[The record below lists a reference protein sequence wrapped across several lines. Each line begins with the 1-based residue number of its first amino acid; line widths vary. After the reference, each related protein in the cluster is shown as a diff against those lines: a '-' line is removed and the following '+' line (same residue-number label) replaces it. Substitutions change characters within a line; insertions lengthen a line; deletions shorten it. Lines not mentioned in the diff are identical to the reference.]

1 MTLAGPEKAILPR
14 KRQQLNAR
22 PVILIIH
29 KDSFTSLQQ
38 KQAQKGADRTA
49 LDVMRRVE
57 NYLILGYYWRDVR
70 AASNVADS

>member
-1 MTLAGPEKAILPR
+1 MTSAGPEKAILPR

-38 KQAQKGADRTA
+38 SKLKKGADRTA
-49 LDVMRRVE
+49 IDVMQRVE
-57 NYLILGYYWRDVR
+57 NYLILVYCWRDVR
-70 AASNVADS
+70 AASDVASS